1 MNRTR
6 AERRY
11 NRYVKAMRR
20 IRGDRAEH
28 GSDLRCSCFDPDGR
42 EFARFADHPK
52 IHSGPCCGNPRRHF
66 GAVTPQ
72 ELRAPKVHDWDDPT
86 DP

>member
-20 IRGDRAEH
+20 IHEDRAQH
-28 GSDLRCSCFDPDGR
+28 GSDLHCSCFDPDAK

-52 IHSGPCCGNPRRHF
+52 NCSGWCCANPRRKY
-66 GAVTPQ
+66 GEVTFQ
-72 ELRAPKVHDWDDPT
+72 EQRAPTIHDWDD
-86 DP
+86 